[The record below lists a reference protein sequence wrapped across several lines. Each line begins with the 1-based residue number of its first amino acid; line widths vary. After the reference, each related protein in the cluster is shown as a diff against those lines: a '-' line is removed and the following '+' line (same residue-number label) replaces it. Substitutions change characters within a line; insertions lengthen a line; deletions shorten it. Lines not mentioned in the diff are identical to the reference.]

1 MTIGEAILAGEKQLL
16 AAGIDSGRLET
27 EMMLAQLREEPRLNL
42 WLQRDDILTEGQRE
56 KLADWLARRSTREP
70 IQHILGWAPF
80 LDFEL
85 HVTRDVLVPRPE
97 TEVLAQL
104 AIQRL
109 AGAAAPRVLDWGT
122 GSGCLALAIAQA
134 VPAAEVHALDLSPD
148 ALRIARANATAYL
161 LADRVR
167 FHLGDGFAAL
177 QQRSADG
184 QVREGAANE
193 SGENAPLAVPPGMPA
208 DVTVRT
214 PLNGAQLDAVSV
226 NRCPADSLSYTRGGG
241 EGRGEEVPPRLSSP
255 LSPTLSPFVPL
266 GPREQSG
273 ARSGRAPFDLIVT
286 NPPYIPAA
294 EVETLDPEVRLHDP
308 RLALVGGDDGLD
320 CYRRLATEGLAWLRP
335 GGSLLAEFGDGQA
348 LALVDLF
355 GKAGWLIEAV
365 EKDLSGR
372 DRILIVRA
380 PVRD

>member
-1 MTIGEAILAGEKQLL
+1 MTIGEAILAGEKQLV

-42 WLQRDDILTEGQRE
+42 WLQRDAVLTEGQRE
-56 KLADWLARRSTREP
+56 KLQDWLARRSTREP

-134 VPAAEVHALDLSPD
+134 VPSAEVHALDISSD
-148 ALRIARANATAYL
+148 ALRIARANAIAYR

-167 FHLGDGFAAL
+167 FHLGDGFDALNQQSAA
-177 QQRSADG
+177 
-184 QVREGAANE
+184 
-193 SGENAPLAVPPGMPA
+193 SG
-208 DVTVRT
+208 
-214 PLNGAQLDAVSV
+214 NGA
-226 NRCPADSLSYTRGGG
+226 ADSLSSTRGGG

-266 GPREQSG
+266 GAREQPG
-273 ARSGRAPFDLIVT
+273 VRSGRAPFDLIVT

-320 CYRRLATEGLAWLRP
+320 CYRRLATEALAWLRP

-348 LALVDLF
+348 PALAELF
-355 GKAGWLIEAV
+355 GKTGWVVEAV

>member
-1 MTIGEAILAGEKQLL
+1 MTIGEAILAGEKQLV

-42 WLQRDDILTEGQRE
+42 WLQRGDVLTEGQRE
-56 KLADWLARRSTREP
+56 KLQDWLARRSTREP

-134 VPAAEVHALDLSPD
+134 VPSAEVHALDVSPD
-148 ALRIARANATAYL
+148 ALRIARANAIAYR

-167 FHLGDGFAAL
+167 FHPGDGFAAL
-177 QQRSADG
+177 DSEFRNPQSA
-184 QVREGAANE
+184 
-193 SGENAPLAVPPGMPA
+193 
-208 DVTVRT
+208 
-214 PLNGAQLDAVSV
+214 
-226 NRCPADSLSYTRGGG
+226 
-241 EGRGEEVPPRLSSP
+241 
-255 LSPTLSPFVPL
+255 
-266 GPREQSG
+266 
-273 ARSGRAPFDLIVT
+273 FDLIVT

-308 RLALVGGDDGLD
+308 RLALVGGDDGLE
-320 CYRRLATEGLAWLRP
+320 CYRRLAAEALGWLKP
-335 GGSLLAEFGDGQA
+335 GGWLLAEFGDGQA
-348 LALVDLF
+348 PALTDLF
-355 GKAGWLIEAV
+355 GKAGWNIEAV

>member
-1 MTIGEAILAGEKQLL
+1 MTIGEAILAGEQQLGS
-16 AAGIDSGRLET
+16 AGIDSGRLET
-27 EMMLAQLREEPRLNL
+27 EMMLAQLRDEPRLNL
-42 WLQRDDILTEGQRE
+42 WLQRSDVLSPSQQE
-56 KLADWLARRSTREP
+56 KLQDWLARRATREP
-70 IQHILGWAPF
+70 LQHILGWAPF

-85 HVTRDVLVPRPE
+85 HVTREVLVPRPE

-109 AGAAAPRVLDWGT
+109 VAKVGGVPGTPERDAGHPTHSPEGGARLRVLDWGT
-122 GSGCLALAIAQA
+122 GSGCLALALAKA
-134 VPAAEVHALDLSPD
+134 VPAAEVHALDVSPD
-148 ALRIARANATAYL
+148 ALRIARANAIAYR

-177 QQRSADG
+177 DSAF
-184 QVREGAANE
+184 RNPHSA
-193 SGENAPLAVPPGMPA
+193 
-208 DVTVRT
+208 
-214 PLNGAQLDAVSV
+214 
-226 NRCPADSLSYTRGGG
+226 
-241 EGRGEEVPPRLSSP
+241 
-255 LSPTLSPFVPL
+255 
-266 GPREQSG
+266 
-273 ARSGRAPFDLIVT
+273 FDLIVT

-308 RLALVGGDDGLD
+308 RLALVGGEDGLE
-320 CYRRLATEGLAWLRP
+320 CYRRLATEALAWLKP
-335 GGSLLAEFGDGQA
+335 GGWLLAEFGDGQA
-348 LALVDLF
+348 PALVDLF

>member
-1 MTIGEAILAGEKQLL
+1 MSRDSACHGAGFARTLTEMTIGESILAGEQQLV

-42 WLQRDDILTEGQRE
+42 WLQRDDVLTEGQRE

-104 AIQRL
+104 AIHRL

-134 VPAAEVHALDLSPD
+134 VPTAEVHALDLSPD

-177 QQRSADG
+177 GSAF
-184 QVREGAANE
+184 
-193 SGENAPLAVPPGMPA
+193 
-208 DVTVRT
+208 RT
-214 PLNGAQLDAVSV
+214 PDRV
-226 NRCPADSLSYTRGGG
+226 
-241 EGRGEEVPPRLSSP
+241 
-255 LSPTLSPFVPL
+255 
-266 GPREQSG
+266 
-273 ARSGRAPFDLIVT
+273 FDLIVT

-308 RLALVGGDDGLD
+308 RLALVGGHDGLD

-348 LALVDLF
+348 PALVDLF

>member
-1 MTIGEAILAGEKQLL
+1 MTIGEAILAGEKQLV

-42 WLQRDDILTEGQRE
+42 WLQRGDVLTEGQRE
-56 KLADWLARRSTREP
+56 KLQDWLARRSTREP

-134 VPAAEVHALDLSPD
+134 VPSAEVHALDVSPD
-148 ALRIARANATAYL
+148 ALRIARANAIAYR

-167 FHLGDGFAAL
+167 FHPGDGFAAL
-177 QQRSADG
+177 DSEFRDPQ
-184 QVREGAANE
+184 
-193 SGENAPLAVPPGMPA
+193 NA
-208 DVTVRT
+208 
-214 PLNGAQLDAVSV
+214 
-226 NRCPADSLSYTRGGG
+226 
-241 EGRGEEVPPRLSSP
+241 
-255 LSPTLSPFVPL
+255 
-266 GPREQSG
+266 
-273 ARSGRAPFDLIVT
+273 FDLIVT

-308 RLALVGGDDGLD
+308 RLALVGGDDGLE
-320 CYRRLATEGLAWLRP
+320 CYRRLAAEALGWLKP
-335 GGSLLAEFGDGQA
+335 GGWLLAEFGDGQA
-348 LALVDLF
+348 PALTELF

>member
-1 MTIGEAILAGEKQLL
+1 MTIGEAMLAGERRLL
-16 AAGIDSGRLET
+16 AAGIDAGRLES
-27 EMMLAQLREEPRLNL
+27 EMMLAQLRDEPRLKL
-42 WLQRDDILTEGQRE
+42 WLQRDELLTSGQGE
-56 KLADWLARRSTREP
+56 KFEDWLTRRASREP
-70 IQHILGWAPF
+70 LQHILGWAPF
-80 LDFEL
+80 LDLEL

-109 AGAAAPRVLDWGT
+109 AGATSPRVLDWGT
-122 GSGCLALAIAQA
+122 GSGCLALAIAKA
-134 VPAAEVHALDLSPD
+134 VPAAAVHALDLSAD
-148 ALRIARANATAYL
+148 ALRIARANATAYG

-177 QQRSADG
+177 ANRNAD
-184 QVREGAANE
+184 EH
-193 SGENAPLAVPPGMPA
+193 
-208 DVTVRT
+208 
-214 PLNGAQLDAVSV
+214 
-226 NRCPADSLSYTRGGG
+226 
-241 EGRGEEVPPRLSSP
+241 
-255 LSPTLSPFVPL
+255 
-266 GPREQSG
+266 
-273 ARSGRAPFDLIVT
+273 GRAPFDLIVT

-308 RLALVGGDDGLD
+308 RLALVGGADGLD
-320 CYRRLATEGLAWLRP
+320 CYRRLAIEALAWLRP
-335 GGSLLAEFGDGQA
+335 DGSLLAEFGDGQA

-372 DRILIVRA
+372 ERILIVRA

>member
-1 MTIGEAILAGEKQLL
+1 MTIGEAILAGEKQLV

-42 WLQRDDILTEGQRE
+42 WLQRDDVLTEGQRE
-56 KLADWLARRSTREP
+56 KLQDWLARRSTREP

-122 GSGCLALAIAQA
+122 GSGCLALALAQA
-134 VPAAEVHALDLSPD
+134 VSSAEVHALDVSPD
-148 ALRIARANATAYL
+148 ALRIARANAIAYR
-161 LADRVR
+161 LADRIR
-167 FHLGDGFAAL
+167 FHPGDGFAAL
-177 QQRSADG
+177 DSEFRNPQSA
-184 QVREGAANE
+184 
-193 SGENAPLAVPPGMPA
+193 
-208 DVTVRT
+208 
-214 PLNGAQLDAVSV
+214 
-226 NRCPADSLSYTRGGG
+226 
-241 EGRGEEVPPRLSSP
+241 
-255 LSPTLSPFVPL
+255 
-266 GPREQSG
+266 
-273 ARSGRAPFDLIVT
+273 FDLIVT

-294 EVETLDPEVRLHDP
+294 EVETLDPEVRLHEP
-308 RLALVGGDDGLD
+308 RLALVGGDDGLE
-320 CYRRLATEGLAWLRP
+320 CYRRLAAEALGWLKP
-335 GGSLLAEFGDGQA
+335 GGWLLAEFGDGQA
-348 LALVDLF
+348 SALTDLF
-355 GKAGWLIEAV
+355 GKTGWHIEAV

-372 DRILIVRA
+372 DRILIVSA

>member
-1 MTIGEAILAGEKQLL
+1 MTIGEAILAGEKQLV

-42 WLQRDDILTEGQRE
+42 WLQRGDILTEGQRE
-56 KLADWLARRSTREP
+56 KLQDWLARRSTREP

-134 VPAAEVHALDLSPD
+134 VPSAEVHALDVSPD
-148 ALRIARANATAYL
+148 ALRIARANAIAYR

-167 FHLGDGFAAL
+167 FHLGDGFDAL
-177 QQRSADG
+177 KPRSVASG
-184 QVREGAANE
+184 NGAA
-193 SGENAPLAVPPGMPA
+193 
-208 DVTVRT
+208 
-214 PLNGAQLDAVSV
+214 
-226 NRCPADSLSYTRGGG
+226 DS
-241 EGRGEEVPPRLSSP
+241 
-255 LSPTLSPFVPL
+255 LSPFVPL
-266 GPREQSG
+266 GAREQPE
-273 ARSGRAPFDLIVT
+273 AMPGRALFDLIVT

-308 RLALVGGDDGLD
+308 RLALVGGDDGLE
-320 CYRRLATEGLAWLRP
+320 CYRRLAAEALGWLKP
-335 GGSLLAEFGDGQA
+335 GGWLLAEFGDGQA
-348 LALVDLF
+348 PALTDLF
-355 GKAGWLIEAV
+355 GKAGWNIEAV

>member
-1 MTIGEAILAGEKQLL
+1 MTIGEAILAGEKQLV

-42 WLQRDDILTEGQRE
+42 WLQRGDVLTEGQRE
-56 KLADWLARRSTREP
+56 KLQDWLARRSTREP

-134 VPAAEVHALDLSPD
+134 VPSAEVHALDVSPD
-148 ALRIARANATAYL
+148 ALRIARANAIAYR
-161 LADRVR
+161 LADRIR
-167 FHLGDGFAAL
+167 FHPGDGFAAL
-177 QQRSADG
+177 DSEFRDPQ
-184 QVREGAANE
+184 
-193 SGENAPLAVPPGMPA
+193 NA
-208 DVTVRT
+208 
-214 PLNGAQLDAVSV
+214 
-226 NRCPADSLSYTRGGG
+226 
-241 EGRGEEVPPRLSSP
+241 
-255 LSPTLSPFVPL
+255 
-266 GPREQSG
+266 
-273 ARSGRAPFDLIVT
+273 FDLIVT
-286 NPPYIPAA
+286 NPPYSPAA

-308 RLALVGGDDGLD
+308 RLALVGGDDGLE
-320 CYRRLATEGLAWLRP
+320 CYRRLAAEALGWLKP
-335 GGSLLAEFGDGQA
+335 GGWLLAEFGDGQA
-348 LALVDLF
+348 PALTELF

>member
-1 MTIGEAILAGEKQLL
+1 MTIGEAILAGEKQLV

-42 WLQRDDILTEGQRE
+42 WLQRGDVLTEGQRE
-56 KLADWLARRSTREP
+56 KLQDWLARRSTREP

-134 VPAAEVHALDLSPD
+134 VPSAEVHALDVSPD
-148 ALRIARANATAYL
+148 ALRIARANAIAYR
-161 LADRVR
+161 LADRIR
-167 FHLGDGFAAL
+167 FHPGDGFAAL
-177 QQRSADG
+177 DSEFRDPQ
-184 QVREGAANE
+184 
-193 SGENAPLAVPPGMPA
+193 NA
-208 DVTVRT
+208 
-214 PLNGAQLDAVSV
+214 
-226 NRCPADSLSYTRGGG
+226 
-241 EGRGEEVPPRLSSP
+241 
-255 LSPTLSPFVPL
+255 
-266 GPREQSG
+266 
-273 ARSGRAPFDLIVT
+273 FDLIVT

-308 RLALVGGDDGLD
+308 RLALVGGDDGLE
-320 CYRRLATEGLAWLRP
+320 CYRRLAAEALGWLKP
-335 GGSLLAEFGDGQA
+335 GGWLLAEFGDGQA
-348 LALVDLF
+348 PALTELF

>member
-1 MTIGEAILAGEKQLL
+1 MTIGEAILAGEKQLV

-42 WLQRDDILTEGQRE
+42 WLQRGDVLTEGQRE
-56 KLADWLARRSTREP
+56 KLQDWLARRSTREP

-134 VPAAEVHALDLSPD
+134 VPSAEVHALDVSPD
-148 ALRIARANATAYL
+148 ALRIARANAIAYR

-167 FHLGDGFAAL
+167 FHPGDGFAAL
-177 QQRSADG
+177 DSEFRDPQ
-184 QVREGAANE
+184 
-193 SGENAPLAVPPGMPA
+193 NA
-208 DVTVRT
+208 
-214 PLNGAQLDAVSV
+214 
-226 NRCPADSLSYTRGGG
+226 
-241 EGRGEEVPPRLSSP
+241 
-255 LSPTLSPFVPL
+255 
-266 GPREQSG
+266 
-273 ARSGRAPFDLIVT
+273 FDLIVT

-308 RLALVGGDDGLD
+308 RLALVGGEDGLE
-320 CYRRLATEGLAWLRP
+320 CYRRLATEALAWLRP
-335 GGSLLAEFGDGQA
+335 GGWLLAEFGDGQA
-348 LALVDLF
+348 PALTELF

>member
-1 MTIGEAILAGEKQLL
+1 MTIGEAILAGEKQLV

-42 WLQRDDILTEGQRE
+42 WLQRGDVLTEGQRE
-56 KLADWLARRSTREP
+56 KLQDWLARRSTREP

-134 VPAAEVHALDLSPD
+134 VPSAEVHALDVSPD
-148 ALRIARANATAYL
+148 ALRIARANAIAYR

-167 FHLGDGFAAL
+167 FHPGDGFAAL
-177 QQRSADG
+177 DSEFRDPQ
-184 QVREGAANE
+184 
-193 SGENAPLAVPPGMPA
+193 NA
-208 DVTVRT
+208 
-214 PLNGAQLDAVSV
+214 
-226 NRCPADSLSYTRGGG
+226 
-241 EGRGEEVPPRLSSP
+241 
-255 LSPTLSPFVPL
+255 
-266 GPREQSG
+266 
-273 ARSGRAPFDLIVT
+273 FDLIVT

-308 RLALVGGDDGLD
+308 RLALVGGDDGLE
-320 CYRRLATEGLAWLRP
+320 CYRRLAAEALGWLKP
-335 GGSLLAEFGDGQA
+335 GGWLLAEFGDGQA
-348 LALVDLF
+348 PALTDLF
-355 GKAGWLIEAV
+355 GKAGWNIEAV

>member
-1 MTIGEAILAGEKQLL
+1 MAGAPADSACYGAGFARTLPAMTIGEAILAGEKQLV

-42 WLQRDDILTEGQRE
+42 WLQRGDILTEGQRE
-56 KLADWLARRSTREP
+56 KLQDWLARRSTREP

-134 VPAAEVHALDLSPD
+134 VPSAEVHALDVSPD
-148 ALRIARANATAYL
+148 ALRIARANAIAYR
-161 LADRVR
+161 LADRIR
-167 FHLGDGFAAL
+167 FHPGDGFAAL
-177 QQRSADG
+177 DSEFRDPQ
-184 QVREGAANE
+184 
-193 SGENAPLAVPPGMPA
+193 NA
-208 DVTVRT
+208 
-214 PLNGAQLDAVSV
+214 
-226 NRCPADSLSYTRGGG
+226 
-241 EGRGEEVPPRLSSP
+241 
-255 LSPTLSPFVPL
+255 
-266 GPREQSG
+266 
-273 ARSGRAPFDLIVT
+273 FDLIVT

-308 RLALVGGDDGLD
+308 RLALVGGEDGLE
-320 CYRRLATEGLAWLRP
+320 CYRRLATEALAWLRP
-335 GGSLLAEFGDGQA
+335 GGWLLAEFGDGQA
-348 LALVDLF
+348 PALTDLF
-355 GKAGWLIEAV
+355 GKAGWNIEAV

>member
-1 MTIGEAILAGEKQLL
+1 MTIGEAILAGEKQLV

-42 WLQRDDILTEGQRE
+42 WLQRGDVLTEGQRE
-56 KLADWLARRSTREP
+56 KLQDWLARRSTREP

-134 VPAAEVHALDLSPD
+134 VPSAEVHALDVSPD
-148 ALRIARANATAYL
+148 ALRIARANAIAYR
-161 LADRVR
+161 LADRIR
-167 FHLGDGFAAL
+167 FHPGDGFAAL
-177 QQRSADG
+177 DSEFRDPQ
-184 QVREGAANE
+184 
-193 SGENAPLAVPPGMPA
+193 NA
-208 DVTVRT
+208 
-214 PLNGAQLDAVSV
+214 
-226 NRCPADSLSYTRGGG
+226 
-241 EGRGEEVPPRLSSP
+241 
-255 LSPTLSPFVPL
+255 
-266 GPREQSG
+266 
-273 ARSGRAPFDLIVT
+273 FDLIVT

-308 RLALVGGDDGLD
+308 RLALVGGDDGLE
-320 CYRRLATEGLAWLRP
+320 CYRRLAAEALGWLKP
-335 GGSLLAEFGDGQA
+335 GGWLLAEFGDGQA
-348 LALVDLF
+348 PALTDLF
-355 GKAGWLIEAV
+355 GKAGWNIEAV